1 MAVVLRL
8 ARQGSKKSP
17 FYRIV
22 ACDSRS
28 PRNGRF
34 LEQVGTYDP
43 KLDPAAVR
51 LVEDR
56 LSHWLKSGATPSDTV
71 RQILNRQRLAA
82 GTTGTKAAG

>member
-34 LEQVGTYDP
+34 LEQIGTYDP
-43 KLDPAAVR
+43 KMNPEAVR
-51 LVEDR
+51 LDQER
-56 LSHWLKSGATPSDTV
+56 LGHWLQNGATPSDTV
-71 RQILNRQRLAA
+71 RQILNRQRAVA
-82 GTTGTKAAG
+82 GAGSKAAG